1 MCRSITLVPV
11 SPASGRTTAAGQ
23 CHTGVPC
30 FLRAPLHRLA
40 PPALAADACES
51 SQVPPPADSGSKH
64 PAVGGKR
71 AQMQGAEVATC
82 ADNAAFLVEECVGVK
97 RLEAFE
103 GVEARKDT
111 AVPGAPVGPRACRI
125 CWPIL
130 PVRARRHKAPA
141 ASKRA

>member
-1 MCRSITLVPV
+1 
-11 SPASGRTTAAGQ
+11 
-23 CHTGVPC
+23 
-30 FLRAPLHRLA
+30 
-40 PPALAADACES
+40 
-51 SQVPPPADSGSKH
+51 
-64 PAVGGKR
+64 
-71 AQMQGAEVATC
+71 MQGAKVSTC

-103 GVEARKDT
+103 GVEARKNT
-111 AVPGAPVGPRACRI
+111 AVPGAPVDPRACRI